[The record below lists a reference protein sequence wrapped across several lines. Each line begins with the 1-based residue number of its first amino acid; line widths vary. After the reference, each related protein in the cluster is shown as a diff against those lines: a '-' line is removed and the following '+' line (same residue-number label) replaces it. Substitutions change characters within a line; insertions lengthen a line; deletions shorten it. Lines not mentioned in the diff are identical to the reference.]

1 MVEPLNIL
9 VVQVSTGRLL
19 AVVSQH
25 YQPVSVLVFS
35 DDGLWLVSGGED
47 GRVIV
52 WSLRRLV
59 LSLSVL

>member
-35 DDGLWLVSGGED
+35 DDGLWLVSGGDD

-52 WSLRRLV
+52 WSLQRLV
-59 LSLSVL
+59 TPLSAL

>member
-35 DDGLWLVSGGED
+35 DDGLWLVSGGDD

-59 LSLSVL
+59 TPLSAL